1 MIRRLLPLLALP
13 FAVASLDAS
22 AAPFRCGSALVS
34 EGDRAVEVLRKC
46 GEPAARNLIGYSE
59 TRSGRQEMQVEEWVY
74 GPVNGMY
81 YYLDFIG
88 GRLSSVESKR
98 D

>member
-1 MIRRLLPLLALP
+1 MKRLLFSLLALP
-13 FAVASLDAS
+13 ALLPAHEAS
-22 AAPFRCGSALVS
+22 AATFRCGSALVS
-34 EGDRAVEVLRKC
+34 EGDRAVEVQRKC
-46 GEPAARNLIGYSE
+46 GDPVSRNLIGYSE

-88 GRLSSVESKR
+88 GRLNSVESKR

>member
-1 MIRRLLPLLALP
+1 
-13 FAVASLDAS
+13 
-22 AAPFRCGSALVS
+22 
-34 EGDRAVEVLRKC
+34 
-46 GEPAARNLIGYSE
+46 
-59 TRSGRQEMQVEEWVY
+59 MQVEEWVY

-88 GRLSSVESKR
+88 GRLNSVESKR